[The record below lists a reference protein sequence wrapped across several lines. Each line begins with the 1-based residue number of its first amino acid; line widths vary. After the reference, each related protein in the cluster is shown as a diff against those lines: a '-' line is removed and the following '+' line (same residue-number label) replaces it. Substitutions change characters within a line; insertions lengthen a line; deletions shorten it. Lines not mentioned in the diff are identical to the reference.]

1 MYLTGQLEIWS
12 HEKNVLCKNDNE
24 MARYQFT
31 FFGKIKAP
39 PKTLK
44 LIQLSCMDNLRKRMD
59 VNTVCAHFL
68 SSANSTNKQYFS
80 VQHWTHL
87 VSNIFLAFS
96 LDLMIK
102 KKMGISRKI
111 GLVLSAETR
120 VPKQQNNTA
129 EKWQCLIVGEGEFR
143 PCLNSISSATKS
155 EPSDKD
161 TSLKAIQVN

>member
-31 FFGKIKAP
+31 SFGKIKAP

-59 VNTVCAHFL
+59 VNTSCAHFL
-68 SSANSTNKQYFS
+68 SSVNSTNKQYLSF
-80 VQHWTHL
+80 QLWTHL

-96 LDLMIK
+96 LDLTTGPDDK
-102 KKMGISRKI
+102 KEDRHFEKNQAGPERRNDSTHSELCII
-111 GLVLSAETR
+111 LV
-120 VPKQQNNTA
+120 
-129 EKWQCLIVGEGEFR
+129 
-143 PCLNSISSATKS
+143 
-155 EPSDKD
+155 D
-161 TSLKAIQVN
+161 